1 MMVENSRQ
9 YAVVDDDGREHV
21 TVGTPEFPVEI
32 WGEWKKESFE
42 CRSLVPWHWHD
53 ELEINV
59 VVEGRML
66 GRADGKNFFLQK
78 GQALFINSGVMHGNK
93 AVESGEKIHQ
103 ISILFHASLIG
114 GASGSVYWWKYLAP
128 LLSAPECRCV
138 PLRGETEWEQQALT
152 EIQRVIAAWQQKMP
166 GWEFEVR
173 AALSRVV
180 FLLAENCV
188 QHAPAPTEQELR
200 DAERIKQMVDFV
212 RSHRKDRITTEQIAA
227 SASISVS
234 ECLRCFRRTMN
245 LTPKE
250 YQRQHAIRHAV
261 RLLKQTDMS
270 ISRIGEECGFE
281 DMSYFA
287 RVFRA
292 EKGCTPSEYR
302 AKEKGNG

>member
-1 MMVENSRQ
+1 MTEENDRQ
-9 YAVVDDDGREHV
+9 YAVVDDRGRELV
-21 TVGTPEFPVEI
+21 TVGTPEFPAEI
-32 WGEWKKESFE
+32 WGAWEKDSFE

-66 GRADGKNFFLQK
+66 GRADGKNFCLQK

-93 AVESGEKIHQ
+93 AVNDGEKIHQ
-103 ISILFHASLIG
+103 ISILFHTSLVG
-114 GASGSVYWWKYLAP
+114 GAPGSVFWRKYLAP
-128 LLSAPECRCV
+128 LVAAPECRCV
-138 PLRGETEWEQQALT
+138 PLRGETEWERQALL
-152 EIQRVIAAWQQKMP
+152 EVQRVVTVWQQKAP

-173 AALSRVV
+173 AALSRVIS
-180 FLLAENCV
+180 LLVENCV

-212 RSHRKDRITTEQIAA
+212 RRHRKDRITTEQIAA
-227 SASISVS
+227 SAAISVS

-261 RLLKQTDMS
+261 RLLVQTDMN

-302 AKEKGNG
+302 AMNKKSV